1 MSRLHKIS
9 IVVFCI
15 GVLLCGIGVGV
26 MFVEFDGFVY
36 GGEYALGEPDMR
48 TEQID
53 VVFEPDDEALAVLG
67 VAGSYN
73 YLPPKVETDNK
84 IPKDT
89 VRFHVTYNAKCV
101 EPFARWQE
109 DESRIYFNWYWK
121 DMGND
126 LALMMEAKDVVL
138 RNLKEGRLV
147 SCDVPQVEKVTVSV
161 NPANEED
168 VRFDI
173 SY

>member
-9 IVVFCI
+9 MVVFCI

-48 TEQID
+48 TEHID
-53 VVFEPDDEALAVLG
+53 VAFEPGDEALAVLG

-73 YLPPKVETDNK
+73 CRPLKIETDSR

-89 VRFHVTYNAKCV
+89 VRFQVTYNAKRA
-101 EPFARWQE
+101 EPFAHWAK
-109 DESRIYFNWYWK
+109 DEGYIDFGWYWK
-121 DMGND
+121 DTVDD
-126 LALMMEAKDVVL
+126 LALVMEAKDVIL

-147 SCDVPQVEKVTVSV
+147 SCDVPHVEEVEVV
-161 NPANEED
+161 VHPANEED
-168 VRFDI
+168 VRI
-173 SY
+173 GY

>member
-9 IVVFCI
+9 IVVFCV
-15 GVLLCGIGVGV
+15 GVLLCGIGAGM
-26 MFVEFDGFVY
+26 MFVEFDGFDY
-36 GGEYALGEPDMR
+36 GGKYVLGEPDLR

-53 VVFEPDDEALAVLG
+53 VAFEPKEEALSVWG

-73 YLPPKVETDNK
+73 RLPPKVETDSS

-89 VRFHVTYNAKCV
+89 VRFQVTYNAKCV
-101 EPFARWQE
+101 VPFARWQE
-109 DESRIYFNWYWK
+109 DEDRIDINWYWK
-121 DMGND
+121 DTGDD

-147 SCDVPQVEKVTVSV
+147 SCDVLQVEEVVVSV
-161 NPANEED
+161 NPANEEN
-168 VRFDI
+168 VRI
-173 SY
+173 GY